1 MEKKRYVRV
10 DPFTGFPEKDVKE
23 DAPTTS
29 TAGVAATGDDPTVV
43 VRKKKKK
50 LYDGRTTV
58 AKKFIERILKQR
70 ESRRLNK
77 EEVELDEVLKP
88 KDKKVIDD
96 FVQANKGTGVQNFT
110 QRGNIVDY
118 EGRSLEK
125 SGMGAQQIASIES
138 DPKDSHKI
146 KVHAKMDSR
155 STQSIVNYLKKSAK
169 KYNIKVE
176 ETVKEEIMTDEDFRG
191 YGKHFALTLTPTL
204 RKKVMKL
211 LDKEKIEYD
220 KFSRKF
226 LFIGKDGGKAPISM
240 KDQKSI
246 LSKIEKEIGKD
257 NFNYTFQKE
266 DVEFDNLE
274 EEVMTL
280 KTKDAVMGLKVYNGA
295 KGLGLKA
302 ALLGKYVRV
311 KGSKKQVNDFGRTV
325 IGKSSMGSP
334 TELKPLQ
341 IDNIPQEDRIL
352 NKRLK
357 EELEIQTTF
366 TASILEKV
374 NDFGNEHELVETN
387 LKVLQNIVKKKQN
400 QKVKFKDKQAT
411 VDLFTASAI
420 MKVYDAVKPDNK
432 KKIEKLMN
440 GTLVD
445 FLKLQ
450 KFAMKQVKFA

>member
-1 MEKKRYVRV
+1 MN
-10 DPFTGFPEKDVKE
+10 
-23 DAPTTS
+23 
-29 TAGVAATGDDPTVV
+29 
-43 VRKKKKK
+43 
-50 LYDGRTTV
+50 
-58 AKKFIERILKQR
+58 QR

-77 EEVELDEVLKP
+77 EEVELDEVLKQ